1 MTQPT
6 LHRGKLARNPKVN
19 MVRPLTRE
27 DILLLQDKRPPQNR
41 PKAMRET
48 HHRLARMVATGMR
61 VDEILHL
68 TGFSYT
74 RYHTLKHDPAFTE
87 LVTQY
92 RGKVDEAWERSLD
105 EVYEVETSNH
115 RRMVH
120 MVADHLDEAEE
131 TNVKIPLK
139 ELFIGIADRADRFGY
154 SKKVINRN
162 ENLDFAKMMEAAIAR
177 SGRSNVI
184 DAKQQFGYR
193 NGAAGATPANQG
205 ATLWNVEAPGDSRNP
220 ARRLV
225 SSEGNGGTDG

>member
-6 LHRGKLARNPKVN
+6 LHRGKLAKTPRVIG
-19 MVRPLTRE
+19 VRPLTRE
-27 DILLLQDKRPPQNR
+27 DMLLLQDKRPPQNR

-48 HHRLARMVATGMR
+48 HHRLARMVAAGMR

-74 RYHTLKHDPAFTE
+74 RYHTLKQDPAFTE

-105 EVYEVETSNH
+105 EVYETETSNL

-139 ELFIGIADRADRFGY
+139 ELFIGIGDRADRFGY
-154 SKKVINRN
+154 SKKIVNRN
-162 ENLDFAKMMEAAIAR
+162 ENLDFAKMMEQVAR
-177 SGRSNVI
+177 ASGRSNVI
-184 DAKQQFGYR
+184 DAKQQFGTR
-193 NGAAGATPANQG
+193 GATADVVIPA
-205 ATLWNVEAPGDSRNP
+205 S
-220 ARRLV
+220 RLV
-225 SSEGNGGTDG
+225 TSGDDGGTDG